1 MAGRVRVFSLTLW
14 LMARA
19 CAYLRAA
26 LAVARATAA
35 EHAWTIYATCVGV
48 INVEDTNAY
57 LLRKKLDNGQCWSH
71 APPPPTTHKLN
82 RYADLS
88 LPSLSPV

>member
-1 MAGRVRVFSLTLW
+1 MAGRARVFSLTLW

-35 EHAWTIYATCVGV
+35 EHACTMYVTCVGV
-48 INVEDTNAY
+48 MKVE
-57 LLRKKLDNGQCWSH
+57 
-71 APPPPTTHKLN
+71 
-82 RYADLS
+82 ADITLGPKNQKVDFEIFCMQVCAHRVRRMQAS
-88 LPSLSPV
+88 KRVPL

>member
-1 MAGRVRVFSLTLW
+1 MAGRARVFSLTQW
-14 LMARA
+14 PMALA

-48 INVEDTNAY
+48 INVEAVHSWWNLGASRPAAMSN
-57 LLRKKLDNGQCWSH
+57 LSPECAILRKNFKAEG
-71 APPPPTTHKLN
+71 
-82 RYADLS
+82 
-88 LPSLSPV
+88 

>member
-1 MAGRVRVFSLTLW
+1 MAGRARVFSLTLW

-35 EHAWTIYATCVGV
+35 EHAWTMYATCVGV
-48 INVEDTNAY
+48 MDVEAVHS
-57 LLRKKLDNGQCWSH
+57 W
-71 APPPPTTHKLN
+71 
-82 RYADLS
+82 
-88 LPSLSPV
+88 